1 MKQYKFDNKSKH
13 QEKFYPEE
21 EDTIDYFAKAM
32 NQKKVEKIFA
42 VIVAVLTV
50 ISLIGTYIGVNNLIK
65 LSTTLAYFILGI
77 IAIPLTLILGGL
89 MFLIFNKRI
98 DAMKKDKTITFVSI
112 NFLVFVAIG
121 LCMSVFYLIK
131 SATILTYSFSA
142 LIICIVLFL
151 VFKAIKN
158 QIRKKQMY
166 TINKE
171 M

>member
-1 MKQYKFDNKSKH
+1 MLNPKED
-13 QEKFYPEE
+13 
-21 EDTIDYFAKAM
+21 DTIDYFALVMKQ
-32 NQKKVEKIFA
+32 NREKKIFA
-42 VIVAVLTV
+42 VVVSVVSVL
-50 ISLIGTYIGVNNLIK
+50 SLIGFYLGVNTLVKLGTTWAYLIVV
-65 LSTTLAYFILGI
+65 I

-98 DAMKKDKTITFVSI
+98 DAMKIDKTITFVSI

-121 LCMSVFYLIK
+121 LSISVFYLIK

-158 QIRKKQMY
+158 QIRIKTNVYYK
-166 TINKE
+166 
-171 M
+171 